1 MSNKEPVERM
11 SDKPEEKKDEIPAFR
26 ITEKKV
32 DDSWKEEMRRE
43 KLAAAAKAQPPQPAR
58 EASRPAT
65 ESPADEAAPDS
76 EKEPASGEASPP
88 AKPAAKPTG
97 TPQEQAQQKIFMSFI
112 SGLAQQALMQLGEM
126 ENPYTGQAELDL
138 QGARYTVELLNTVL
152 VKTKGNLTPEEE
164 ETLSGIIHDLK
175 LRYVEVANE
184 VQRQMASQM
193 QKGGPGGAGG
203 PMRPGPGGAI
213 PGPGSGSGRRK

>member
-43 KLAAAAKAQPPQPAR
+43 KLAAAAKAQPAQPPAR
-58 EASRPAT
+58 EASRPAP
-65 ESPADEAAPDS
+65 ESPAAEAAPDQ
-76 EKEPASGEASPP
+76 EPATDETGPQ

-152 VKTKGNLTPEEE
+152 VKTKGNLSPEEE

-184 VQRQMASQM
+184 VQRQMAAQM

-213 PGPGSGSGRRK
+213 PGPGSGRRK